1 MRRFQKLQILVDIAS
16 LHMIH
21 QQNKEKLL
29 QQEYQFVLDALADC
43 QEIAI
48 QMGEGIE
55 QTEGADKEIEAIRF
69 LEQYCETLYQMSVQL
84 EEISAESF
92 YKSLEDALLS
102 VEKAVLRMP
111 IRKEIVFLPYKA
123 SMWDSLESVYLAAA
137 QDENCD
143 AYVVPIPYYD
153 RNADESLGMMHY
165 EGGEYPSN
173 IPITPYEEYHLEER
187 RPDAIYIHN
196 PYDDNNYVTCVPER
210 YFASRLRNYTDQLVY
225 IPYYV
230 LDDIKPDDHEKIE
243 KFQNLCLM
251 PGVIYA
257 HKVIVQSENMRQ
269 IYINAFLENAKW
281 LAGYMG
287 HFDRKKLEDKI
298 LALGSPKFDRVR
310 SMSRDKIKVPDDW
323 LRLIEKSDGTWKK
336 IILYN
341 TSVNAF
347 FKYNEKMLTKI
358 QSVMDKFKEAR
369 DKVVLL
375 WRPHPLVAGALQS
388 LRPELLAEY
397 ERLVERYRK
406 EGYGIYDDS
415 ADVDRAI
422 VLSDAYYGDYSSLV
436 QLYQE
441 TGKPV
446 MIEDVEAV

>member
-310 SMSRDKIKVPDDW
+310 SMSRDTIKVPDDW

-441 TGKPV
+441 IGKPV

>member
-1 MRRFQKLQILVDIAS
+1 MRRFQKLQILVDITS

-29 QQEYQFVLDALADC
+29 QQEYQFVLDSLADC
-43 QEIAI
+43 QETAI

-84 EEISAESF
+84 EEISAENF
-92 YKSLEDALLS
+92 YQSLEEALLS
-102 VEKAVLRMP
+102 VEKAILRMP
-111 IRKEIVFLPYKA
+111 IRKEVVFLPYKA

-153 RNADESLGMMHY
+153 RNADESLGEMHY

-196 PYDDNNYVTCVPER
+196 PYDDNNLVTCVPER
-210 YFASRLRNYTDQLVY
+210 YFASRLRNYTDQLIY
-225 IPYYV
+225 IPYFV
-230 LDDIKPDDHEKIE
+230 LDEIKPDDHEKIE

>member
-1 MRRFQKLQILVDIAS
+1 MRRFQKLQMLVDIAS

-21 QQNKEKLL
+21 QQNKEKLAR
-29 QQEYQFVLDALADC
+29 QEYQFVLDALADC

-48 QMGEGIE
+48 QMGESIE
-55 QTEGADKEIEAIRF
+55 QTEGEDKEIEVVRF

-84 EEISAESF
+84 EEISAENF
-92 YKSLEDALLS
+92 YQSLEEALLS
-102 VEKAVLRMP
+102 VEKAILRMP
-111 IRKEIVFLPYKA
+111 IRKEVVFLPYKA

-153 RNADESLGMMHY
+153 RNADESLGEMHY

-196 PYDDNNYVTCVPER
+196 PYDDNNLVTCVPER
-210 YFASRLRNYTDQLVY
+210 YFASRLRNYTEQLVY
-225 IPYYV
+225 IPYFV
-230 LDDIKPDDHEKIE
+230 LDDIKPDEHEKIE
-243 KFQNLCLM
+243 KIENLCLM
-251 PGVIYA
+251 PGAIYA

-310 SMSRDKIKVPDDW
+310 SMGRDQLEVPDEW
-323 LRLIEKSDGTWKK
+323 LQLIEKSDGTWKK

-347 FKYNEKMLTKI
+347 FKYNEKMLRKI
-358 QSVMDKFKEAR
+358 QSVMDKFKEAQ
-369 DKVVLL
+369 DKAVLL
-375 WRPHPLVAGALQS
+375 WRPHPLVSGALQS
-388 LRPELLAEY
+388 LRPKLLAEY

-446 MIEDVEAV
+446 MIEDVEVL

>member
-137 QDENCD
+137 RDENCD

-310 SMSRDKIKVPDDW
+310 SMSRDTIKVPDDW

-441 TGKPV
+441 IGKPV

>member
-1 MRRFQKLQILVDIAS
+1 
-16 LHMIH
+16 
-21 QQNKEKLL
+21 
-29 QQEYQFVLDALADC
+29 
-43 QEIAI
+43 
-48 QMGEGIE
+48 
-55 QTEGADKEIEAIRF
+55 
-69 LEQYCETLYQMSVQL
+69 
-84 EEISAESF
+84 
-92 YKSLEDALLS
+92 
-102 VEKAVLRMP
+102 
-111 IRKEIVFLPYKA
+111 
-123 SMWDSLESVYLAAA
+123 
-137 QDENCD
+137 
-143 AYVVPIPYYD
+143 
-153 RNADESLGMMHY
+153 
-165 EGGEYPSN
+165 
-173 IPITPYEEYHLEER
+173 
-187 RPDAIYIHN
+187 
-196 PYDDNNYVTCVPER
+196 
-210 YFASRLRNYTDQLVY
+210 
-225 IPYYV
+225 
-230 LDDIKPDDHEKIE
+230 
-243 KFQNLCLM
+243 
-251 PGVIYA
+251 
-257 HKVIVQSENMRQ
+257 
-269 IYINAFLENAKW
+269 
-281 LAGYMG
+281 MG

-336 IILYN
+336 IVLYN

>member
-210 YFASRLRNYTDQLVY
+210 YFASRLRSYTDQLVY

-310 SMSRDKIKVPDDW
+310 SMSRDTIKVPDDW

-441 TGKPV
+441 IGKPV

>member
-1 MRRFQKLQILVDIAS
+1 
-16 LHMIH
+16 MIH

-43 QEIAI
+43 QETAI

-84 EEISAESF
+84 EEISAENF
-92 YKSLEDALLS
+92 YQSLEEALLS
-102 VEKAVLRMP
+102 VEKAILRMP
-111 IRKEIVFLPYKA
+111 IRKEVVFLPYKA

-230 LDDIKPDDHEKIE
+230 LDEIKPDDHEKIE